1 MEMGD
6 RIKFLRRQKGITQEE
21 LGQIVGVQ
29 KAAVQKWESGMT
41 KNLKRDTIE
50 KLSNYFGVRPSF
62 LMGMDEE
69 ELKGEYNKN
78 EILKAVLGD
87 ITMLPIV
94 GTIRAGEPILA
105 MESVEGYFPMDN
117 SILNIDKKYFFL
129 KVKGD
134 SMNLEFKEGS
144 LLLVEKTPCIENGE
158 IGVVLVNAHE
168 ATVKKIVKNDN
179 MITLIPMSS
188 NHIHTPQMINLE
200 KQQVEIIGKV
210 KMAIKQY

>member
-105 MESVEGYFPMDN
+105 MESVDCVHYM
-117 SILNIDKKYFFL
+117 IL
-129 KVKGD
+129 
-134 SMNLEFKEGS
+134 
-144 LLLVEKTPCIENGE
+144 
-158 IGVVLVNAHE
+158 
-168 ATVKKIVKNDN
+168 
-179 MITLIPMSS
+179 
-188 NHIHTPQMINLE
+188 
-200 KQQVEIIGKV
+200 
-210 KMAIKQY
+210 